1 MKAKIPLCWALRTS
15 PGSTKRGKDG
25 ENRKQVSKGKREGV
39 REKNIKQVQWPHE
52 HCFKMYFIFFQEIPF
67 TRTEQCRGRELD
79 RPLHNKSI
87 ASRASV
93 VRHFQIGRVGLSKR
107 ECEVPIHAFNLS

>member
-52 HCFKMYFIFFQEIPF
+52 HCFKMYYFFSRDTIHQN
-67 TRTEQCRGRELD
+67 RTVQRKR
-79 RPLHNKSI
+79 
-87 ASRASV
+87 
-93 VRHFQIGRVGLSKR
+93 VRQAIT
-107 ECEVPIHAFNLS
+107 